1 MRYRI
6 LKELVYSLEYNK
18 EWQKGILLGILGQ
31 YGSRILA
38 YQ

>member
-18 EWQKGILLGILGQ
+18 EWEKGILLGILNRTLDNMEVE
-31 YGSRILA
+31 Y
-38 YQ
+38 